1 MKRDLEGRV
10 FLITGANTGIGRS
23 TALALADRGA
33 TLHLACRSEDR
44 ARPVMD
50 EVIGRGGSARFLAL
64 DLADLASVRACAEAF
79 LATGD
84 PLHVLINNAGLAGKP
99 GVTRDGF
106 ELTFGV
112 NHLGHFL
119 LTELLLDVLSES
131 GSARIVNVA
140 SQAHYRAESIDWE
153 ALQRKTKSTTGLPEY
168 SVSKLCNVL
177 HAKELARR
185 LSGTSV
191 TTYSLHPGVI
201 ASDVWRNV
209 PWPVRPLMKLFMKSN
224 DEGAE
229 TSLHCAT
236 SQTAG
241 SQSGLYYDDCA
252 PKKPSALAEDAALAA
267 ELAERSRAW
276 CGLSEPS

>member
-99 GVTRDGF
+99 GLTRDGF

-119 LTELLLDVLSES
+119 LTELLLDVLVES
-131 GSARIVNVA
+131 GPARIVDVA

-153 ALQRKTKSTTGLPEY
+153 ALRQKTKSTTGLPEY

-236 SQTAG
+236 SQAAG